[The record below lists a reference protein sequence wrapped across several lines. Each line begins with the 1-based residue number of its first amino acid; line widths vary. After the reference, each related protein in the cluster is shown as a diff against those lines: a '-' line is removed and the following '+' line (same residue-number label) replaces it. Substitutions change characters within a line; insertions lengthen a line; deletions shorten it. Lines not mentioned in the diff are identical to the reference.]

1 MQKAQHR
8 KYRFFLTIL
17 VCMIWV
23 QTGVFAQRIT
33 LDILP
38 EDTDTTFFQENTVY
52 ETSFVDT
59 FSLYNQLADLRLQ
72 LNGQGYLEASTDS
85 LIWKDS
91 TATAHFHLGKQYEW
105 AFLKNGNVEN
115 TLLEQTGF
123 RERLYQNK
131 VFTYEQLREAQERI
145 LSYAENNGFPFAVVW
160 LDNVKIK
167 EGRISAELFMNK
179 GQFVTFTGI
188 ETEGS
193 ARISNQYLEN
203 YFGIKEGE
211 PYSKKK
217 ILDIS
222 ARAKELPFV
231 KEKRTAVISF
241 SPNSATVNLFLSKKK
256 ASRFDFLVGLL
267 PGEREDINGVP
278 VQRLLVTGELNG
290 ELQNQFGK
298 GERIYLKFE
307 RLRPSV
313 QEIELE
319 FNYPYILELPF
330 GADVSFQQFRRDST
344 FNNVGFDAGVRYLLE
359 GGNYLKAFY
368 SNTFTNVQFIDT
380 DKIIET
386 RRLPENSDVG
396 ITGFGLEYLYQKLDY
411 RFNPKRGLSI
421 FLRANAGIKTV
432 QPNSEILDLSD
443 PEDLSFK
450 FQTLYDSLELKS
462 FQYNFQTRIAR
473 YFPLGS
479 SSTIKAGINGGYI
492 LSQQPI
498 YQNEQFRIGGNRLL
512 RGFDEES
519 IFATVY
525 AVGTLEYRLLI
536 GQNSYFYVFGD
547 YAYTENRTTEVRAFD
562 RPYGF
567 GGGLT
572 FETGAGIFGVSLAV
586 GSQQGNPINLRN
598 PKVHFGYVSVF

>member
-1 MQKAQHR
+1 MK
-8 KYRFFLTIL
+8 I
-17 VCMIWV
+17 
-23 QTGVFAQRIT
+23 
-33 LDILP
+33 
-38 EDTDTTFFQENTVY
+38 EN
-52 ETSFVDT
+52 
-59 FSLYNQLADLRLQ
+59 
-72 LNGQGYLEASTDS
+72 
-85 LIWKDS
+85 
-91 TATAHFHLGKQYEW
+91 
-105 AFLKNGNVEN
+105 
-115 TLLEQTGF
+115 
-123 RERLYQNK
+123 
-131 VFTYEQLREAQERI
+131 
-145 LSYAENNGFPFAVVW
+145 
-160 LDNVKIK
+160 
-167 EGRISAELFMNK
+167 GRISAELFMNK

-188 ETEGS
+188 ETEGD

-222 ARAKELPFV
+222 ARAKELAFV

-241 SPNSATVNLFLSKKK
+241 SPNKATVNLFLNKKK

-278 VQRLLVTGELNG
+278 VQRLLITGELNG

-330 GADVSFQQFRRDST
+330 GADISFQQFRRDST

-380 DKIIET
+380 DKIIQT

-396 ITGFGLEYLYQKLDY
+396 VTGFGLEYLYQKLDY
-411 RFNPKRGLSI
+411 RFNPKRGWSL
-421 FLRANAGIKTV
+421 FFRANAGIKTI
-432 QPNSEILDLSD
+432 QPNSEILELSD

-450 FQTLYDSLELKS
+450 FQSLYDSLELKS
-462 FQYNFQTRIAR
+462 FQYNFQTRVAR
-473 YFPLGS
+473 YFPLGK

-547 YAYTENRTTEVRAFD
+547 YSYVENRTTEIQTFD
-562 RPYGF
+562 QPYGF

-586 GSQQGNPINLRN
+586 GSQQGNPIDFRN

>member
-1 MQKAQHR
+1 MKIA
-8 KYRFFLTIL
+8 
-17 VCMIWV
+17 
-23 QTGVFAQRIT
+23 TGTEIFAQRIT
-33 LDILP
+33 LKLLP
-38 EDTDTTFFQENTVY
+38 EDTDTIFLQENTVY
-52 ETSFVDT
+52 ETAFLDT
-59 FSLYNQLADLRLQ
+59 FSLYNQLANLRLQ

-85 LIWKDS
+85 LTWRDS
-91 TATAHFHLGKQYEW
+91 TARAHFHLGKQYEW
-105 AFLKNGNVEN
+105 AFLRNGNVEN

-123 RERLYQNK
+123 REKLYQNK
-131 VFTYEQLREAQERI
+131 VFTYQQLREVQERI
-145 LSYAENNGFPFAVVW
+145 LTYAENNGFPFAVVW
-160 LDNVKIK
+160 LDNVKI
-167 EGRISAELFMNK
+167 EDGRVSAELFMNK

-188 ETEGS
+188 ETKGD

-241 SPNSATVNLFLSKKK
+241 SPNQATVNLFLNKKK

-278 VQRLLVTGELNG
+278 VQRLLITGELNG

-319 FNYPYILELPF
+319 FSYPYILELPF

-368 SNTFTNVQFIDT
+368 SNTFTNLQLIDT
-380 DKIIET
+380 DKIIQT

-396 ITGFGLEYLYQKLDY
+396 VTGFGLEYLFQKLDY
-411 RFNPKRGLSI
+411 RFNPKRGWSL
-421 FLRANAGIKTV
+421 FLRANAGIKTIE
-432 QPNSEILDLSD
+432 PNSEILDLSD
-443 PEDLSFK
+443 PDDLSFK
-450 FQTLYDSLELKS
+450 FESLYDSLELKS

-473 YFPLGS
+473 YFPLGG
-479 SSTIKAGINGGYI
+479 SSTIKAGVNGGYI

-547 YAYTENRTTEVRAFD
+547 YAYTDNRTTEVNISD
-562 RPYGF
+562 QPYGF

-586 GSQQGNPINLRN
+586 GSQQGNPIDFRN